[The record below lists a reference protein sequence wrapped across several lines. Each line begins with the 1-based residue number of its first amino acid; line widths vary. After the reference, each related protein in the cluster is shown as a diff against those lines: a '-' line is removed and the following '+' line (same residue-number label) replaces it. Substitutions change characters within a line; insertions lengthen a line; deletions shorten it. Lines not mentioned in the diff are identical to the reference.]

1 MLSSYP
7 NITGDPMSNAFTAEF
22 KLEAA
27 KLVLDQNYTHTEAAK
42 AMNISLSAINRW
54 VKSLRMERQG
64 KTPPG
69 LPLTPEQIELRE
81 MRKRVQRLEMENE
94 ILKKATALLMSDSL
108 NSSR

>member
-1 MLSSYP
+1 MTKY
-7 NITGDPMSNAFTAEF
+7 FTAEF

-27 KLVLDQNYTHTEAAK
+27 KLVVDQKYSHSEAAK
-42 AMNISLSAINRW
+42 AMNVSLSALSRW
-54 VKSLRMERQG
+54 VGKLRLERQG
-64 KTPPG
+64 KTPVG

-81 MRKRVQRLEMENE
+81 MKKRIQRLEMENE

>member
-1 MLSSYP
+1 
-7 NITGDPMSNAFTAEF
+7 MSKTFTAEF
-22 KLEAA
+22 NPEVAN
-27 KLVLDQNYTHTEAAK
+27 LVLDQNHTHGEAAK
-42 AMNISLSAINRW
+42 AMNVSLSAINRW

-69 LPLTPEQIELRE
+69 LPLTPEQTDLRE
-81 MRKRVQRLEMENE
+81 MRKRIQCLERENE

>member
-1 MLSSYP
+1 
-7 NITGDPMSNAFTAEF
+7 MSKAFTAEF

-27 KLVLDQNYTHTEAAK
+27 KLVLDQHYTHGEAAK
-42 AMNISLSAINRW
+42 AMNVSLSAINRW

-69 LPLTPEQIELRE
+69 LPLTSEQTELRE
-81 MRKRVQRLEMENE
+81 MRKRIQRLEMENE

>member
-1 MLSSYP
+1 
-7 NITGDPMSNAFTAEF
+7 MSKAFTAEF
-22 KLEAA
+22 KVEAA
-27 KLVLDQNYTHTEAAK
+27 KLVLDQNYTHGEAAK
-42 AMNISLSAINRW
+42 AMNVSLSALNRW

-69 LPLTPEQIELRE
+69 LPLTPEQTELRE
-81 MRKRVQRLEMENE
+81 MRKRIQRLEMENE

>member
-1 MLSSYP
+1 
-7 NITGDPMSNAFTAEF
+7 MSKVFTAEF

-27 KLVLDQNYTHTEAAK
+27 KLVLDQNYTYSEAAK

-69 LPLTPEQIELRE
+69 LPLTPEQTELRE
-81 MRKRVQRLEMENE
+81 MRKRIQRLEMENE
-94 ILKKATALLMSDSL
+94 ILKKATVLLMSDSL

>member
-1 MLSSYP
+1 
-7 NITGDPMSNAFTAEF
+7 MSRVFTAEF

-27 KLVLDQNYTHTEAAK
+27 KQVLDQNYTYSEAAK

-69 LPLTPEQIELRE
+69 LPLTPEQTELRE
-81 MRKRVQRLEMENE
+81 MRKRIQRLEMENE
-94 ILKKATALLMSDSL
+94 ILKKAIARLMSDSL

>member
-1 MLSSYP
+1 
-7 NITGDPMSNAFTAEF
+7 MSKAFTAEF

-27 KLVLDQNYTHTEAAK
+27 KLVLDQNYTHGEAAK
-42 AMNISLSAINRW
+42 AMNVSLSAINRW

-64 KTPPG
+64 KMPPG
-69 LPLTPEQIELRE
+69 LLLTPEQTELRE
-81 MRKRVQRLEMENE
+81 MRKRIQRLEMENE